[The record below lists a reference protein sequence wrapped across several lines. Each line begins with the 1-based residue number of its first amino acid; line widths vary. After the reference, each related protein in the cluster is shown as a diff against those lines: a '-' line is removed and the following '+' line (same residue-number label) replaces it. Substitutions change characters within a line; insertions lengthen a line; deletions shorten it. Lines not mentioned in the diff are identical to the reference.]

1 MEATTATVPSTE
13 PSTTGS
19 SSASDSSSTVADLI
33 PHVAAERA
41 EHTAVRF
48 KRGGAWHDVS
58 YGELATIVQ
67 EVGLGLI
74 DLGIE
79 PGERVCILAN
89 TRPEWSYADL
99 GATAAGT
106 VVVPIYQTNS
116 PDECLWVISD
126 SEACAIVCE
135 DSEQL
140 AKIAAIRD
148 QLPNLRTVIVI
159 DGASGS
165 SPEAS
170 ESSRALDAISLEEVR
185 ERGRSRS
192 AEELDAR
199 RAAVRPEDPYTF
211 IYTSGTTGP
220 PKGCVLTHGNYRA
233 IINMVSESGEISD
246 DEVVY
251 LYLPLAHSFALLVQL
266 AVFDLGGTLAYFGGD
281 TKQIVP
287 ELMEVKPTY
296 LPSVPRVFEKIYTLA
311 HGAIEA
317 KPPEERQ
324 RAQEAIKLGVKVRD
338 MINRGEA
345 VPAELQKPFDEAD
358 EELFKL
364 VRSIFGGNVRHATS
378 GAAPIAKEILEFFWA
393 CGVPVLE
400 GYGMTETATAATTS
414 TVADHRFGTVG
425 RALPGVE
432 LKIADDGEILIKGP
446 NIFAGYHNRAEE
458 SFGAVEDGWMHTG
471 DLGSLDADGYL
482 SITGRKKDI
491 IITAGGKNLTPAN
504 IENDVKQCRW
514 ISQAVM
520 HGDQRPYPVMLI
532 TLDEEEIP
540 SYAHEHNLP
549 QDIPSLARSEEVRA
563 LIQQEIDRANAKYAQ
578 VEQVKKFTIL
588 DHDLSQATGELTPT
602 LKVKRNVVNEQYA
615 DLFDALYAG

>member
-1 MEATTATVPSTE
+1 MEATATVSSAG
-13 PSTTGS
+13 PSTTG
-19 SSASDSSSTVADLI
+19 SSTVADLI
-33 PHVAAERA
+33 PRAAAEHA

-48 KRGGAWHDVS
+48 KRSGAWHDVS
-58 YGELATIVQ
+58 YAELATIVQ

-99 GATAAGT
+99 GATAVGA

-116 PDECLWVISD
+116 PEECLWVISD
-126 SEACAIVCE
+126 SGASAIVCE
-135 DSEQL
+135 DEEQL
-140 AKIAAIRD
+140 AKIVAIRD
-148 QLPNLRTVIVI
+148 QLPNLRTVVVI

-165 SPEAS
+165 SPDAS
-170 ESSRALDAISLEEVR
+170 ENSRALGAISLDEVR
-185 ERGRSRS
+185 ERGRARS
-192 AEELDAR
+192 PEELDAR
-199 RAAVRPEDPYTF
+199 RATVHPEDPYTF

-233 IINMVSESGEISD
+233 IVDMIGESGEITD
-246 DEVVY
+246 DEVAY
-251 LYLPLAHSFALLVQL
+251 LYLPLAHSFALLIQL

-317 KPPEERQ
+317 KPPEERE

-345 VPAELQKPFDEAD
+345 VPQELQKPFDEAD
-358 EELFKL
+358 AELFKL
-364 VRSIFGGNVRHATS
+364 VRGIFGGNVRRATS

-400 GYGMTETATAATTS
+400 GYGMTETATAATVS
-414 TVADHRFGTVG
+414 TIENHRFGTVG

-432 LKIADDGEILIKGP
+432 LRIADDGEILIKGP
-446 NIFAGYHNRAEE
+446 NIFAGYHNRGEE

-504 IENDVKQCRW
+504 IENDLKQCRW

-520 HGDQRPYPVMLI
+520 HGDQRPYPVVLI

-540 SYAHEHNLP
+540 IFAREHDLP
-549 QDIPSLARSEEVRA
+549 EDIASLCKEPAVLE
-563 LIQQEIDRANAKYAQ
+563 LIQAEIDRANAKYAQ
-578 VEQVKKFTIL
+578 VEQVKKFVIL
-588 DHDLSQATGELTPT
+588 DHDLAQATGELTPT
-602 LKVKRNVVNEQYA
+602 LKVKRAVVNEKYA
-615 DLFDALYAG
+615 ALFDGLYAS